1 MKYFIIFNL
10 LKETRMTFELICMAL
25 IGIVFG
31 LVVAFFG
38 YRLFLVLLPIWGFF
52 FGFGLGAQAVSALFG
67 SGFLAD
73 VTSWVVGFIIGLIFA
88 VLSYLFYI
96 VGVAIFSASLG
107 YGLGI
112 ALMGLIGS
120 TGILAFIVG
129 VVLAIIVAGVV
140 LVLNIQ
146 KLAIEVV
153 SSAGGAAV
161 ALAGLLIPF
170 GVFTVADLESGGVV
184 QTVTGESWLWAVLW
198 LAVAVLAF
206 VFQMRTNRSY
216 DLAVPESQW

>member
-1 MKYFIIFNL
+1 
-10 LKETRMTFELICMAL
+10 MTFELICMAL

-31 LVVAFFG
+31 LLVAFFG

-52 FGFGLGAQAVSALFG
+52 FGFGLGAQAVSVLFG
-67 SGFLAD
+67 GGFLAD
-73 VTSWVVGFIIGLIFA
+73 VTGWVVGFIVGLIFA

-129 VVLAIIVAGVV
+129 VVLAVIVAGAV

-146 KLAIEVV
+146 KLAIEIV
-153 SSAGGAAV
+153 SAAGGAAV
-161 ALAGLLIPF
+161 AIAGLLLPF
-170 GVFTVADLESGGVV
+170 GVFTLADIESGGVV
-184 QTVTGESWLWAVLW
+184 QTVTNESWLWLVLW
-198 LAVAVLAF
+198 LVVAVLGF

-216 DLAVPESQW
+216 DLAVPESTW